1 MLVLLI
7 LLLNSITL
15 SYGRAYKFKKPIPAS
30 ICDPKLQVK
39 GYFRIYDDIHLD
51 KMLLDD
57 KHKIIMDWTPKAAC
71 SKSIEMFWNE
81 MKIVRGIHYPQDGV
95 VHDYRTHFK
104 KACGAVTESMLN
116 SSQYYKFKVVRN
128 PYDRAVSSYLY
139 MMKRKF
145 AHTLLDK
152 PGRPWEPIN
161 HPINDL
167 SFVELLRHFIDKVRP
182 RHEKGRVSRNIAL
195 AHFIPQSSKYE
206 VEEFKKHKKSIFNRI
221 VHVEKFNEDIS
232 RVNKDKK
239 RKYSFPAGK
248 DPHEQKKFSVP
259 DIYLGNHNYSYL
271 INNDLI
277 PNNYGNFYNEETK
290 LLVETI
296 FASDLEIYGYEFPFH
311 KVY

>member
-1 MLVLLI
+1 MHSHCMV
-7 LLLNSITL
+7 
-15 SYGRAYKFKKPIPAS
+15 KFKKPIPAS

-139 MMKRKF
+139 MMKRMF
-145 AHTLLDK
+145 THTILDNNSNSKNKRGRAWK
-152 PGRPWEPIN
+152 PKAK
-161 HPINDL
+161 HHLNDL
-167 SFVELLRHFIDKVRP
+167 SFVELLRLFIDKVRP
-182 RHEKGRVSRNIAL
+182 RHEKGQVSRNIAL
-195 AHFIPQSSKYE
+195 AHFIPQSSEYE
-206 VEEFKKHKKSIFNRI
+206 VEYYKKHNSSLFNRI
-221 VHVEKFNEDIS
+221 VHVEKFDDDIS
-232 RVNKDKK
+232 HVNDDIG
-239 RKYSFPAGK
+239 RNYSFPVGL
-248 DPHEQKKFSVP
+248 DSHIQKKFSVP
-259 DIYLGNHNYSYL
+259 DIYIGNHNYSYL
-271 INNDLI
+271 INNHLI
-277 PNNYGNFYNEETK
+277 PENYGNFYNEETK
-290 LLVETI
+290 LLVEAI
-296 FASDLEIYGYEFPFH
+296 FAKDLEIYGFEFPFH
-311 KVY
+311 KV